1 MAEGRSMIIYWIEDY
16 LSGEVIEQKFY
27 SEKSEAVDRRN
38 ALGYGFVFFND
49 TATTEI
55 YTPSI
60 PY

>member
-1 MAEGRSMIIYWIEDY
+1 MIIYWIEDY

-38 ALGYGFVFFND
+38 ALGYGFVRELD
-49 TATTEI
+49 TDQPEI
-55 YTPSI
+55 NTPSI